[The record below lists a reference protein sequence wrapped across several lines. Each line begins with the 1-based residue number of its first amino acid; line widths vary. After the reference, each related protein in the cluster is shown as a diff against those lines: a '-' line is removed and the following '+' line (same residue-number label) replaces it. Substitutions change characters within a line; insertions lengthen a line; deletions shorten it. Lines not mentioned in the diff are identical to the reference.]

1 MRTEHETDEVGL
13 AVTAEVSGSGARTD
27 GPTCRS
33 GTWSVVIR
41 QVPAR
46 LLRLGALGGLLI
58 ALGGV
63 GAGAVLRRDPLLTGT
78 ILNAVR
84 YGHGRDLATAVVF
97 AGVGLMVYS
106 WVRLGRMVRA
116 GQVDGRGVVVA
127 AAAWTAPLLIG
138 PSMYSRDVYS
148 YLAQGAVALYG
159 YDPYTT
165 GASAL
170 PLSLGGNV
178 ASLWQDTPSPYGPLF
193 LLVAK
198 SVVAVTGDNVIIG
211 AVLMRLAVFS
221 GLAMLAWAMPGLVR
235 HLGGRTSVA
244 LWLTVANPFVI
255 AVGIGGAHNDILMVG
270 LMAAGVLMVLDGKHV
285 RGIAVIALA
294 TAVKATAVLVIPF
307 LIWVWVARM
316 SGPTRQRFFQACALG
331 GIAFAGV
338 FGLSTIVAGVDLGW
352 INVLQTQT
360 PLLTWMSLP
369 CLVGELLYHT
379 VGRHIPG
386 ATYEGFLGFF
396 RSIGVFLLAAVLV
409 RQWWLARAGG
419 VDAVRRAAIAL
430 LAASTL
436 APSVLPWY
444 FTWALALAAA
454 FAWKD
459 KWLAVAAGFSVWMVL
474 ITLPDGTI
482 VARWHYGSANPV
494 VWWSYLAVT
503 VLIAVWVG
511 RSLLERRPVWS
522 LLKELRA
529 RSSEADQPTRVD
541 QPKPVVDQPTPVVE
555 QATRVV
561 EQVPPVVE
569 QAARVVEQAPPP
581 DFEQTPAGVE
591 DDDAAGK
598 QRGST
603 GG

>member
-1 MRTEHETDEVGL
+1 V
-13 AVTAEVSGSGARTD
+13 
-27 GPTCRS
+27 
-33 GTWSVVIR
+33 
-41 QVPAR
+41 
-46 LLRLGALGGLLI
+46 LRLGALGGLLI

-97 AGVGLMVYS
+97 VGVALLVYS

-116 GQVDGRGVVVA
+116 GQVDGRGVVLA
-127 AAAWTAPLLIG
+127 AAVWTAPLLIG
-138 PSMYSRDVYS
+138 PSLYSRDVYS
-148 YLAQGAVALYG
+148 YLAQGAVALHG
-159 YDPYTT
+159 FDPYTT
-165 GASAL
+165 GASVL

-178 ASLWQDTPSPYGPLF
+178 ASLWQNTPSPYGPLF

-198 SVVAVTGDNVIIG
+198 AVVAVTGDNVIIG
-211 AVLMRLAVFS
+211 AVLMRLAVLS

-235 HLGGRTSVA
+235 HLGGRTSIA

-270 LMAAGVLMVLDGKHV
+270 LMAVGVLMVLDGKHV

-316 SGPTRQRFFQACALG
+316 SGPARQRFFQACAVG
-331 GIAFAGV
+331 GITFAGV
-338 FGLSTIVAGVDLGW
+338 FALSTIIAGVDLGW
-352 INVLQTQT
+352 INVLQSQT

-369 CLVGELLYHT
+369 CAVAELLYHS

-396 RSIGVFLLAAVLV
+396 RSVGVYVLAAVLV

-430 LAASTL
+430 LAASVL

-459 KWLAVAAGFSVWMVL
+459 KWLAIAAGFSVWMVL

-503 VLIAVWVG
+503 VLIGVWVG

-522 LLKELRA
+522 LVRELRA
-529 RSSEADQPTRVD
+529 RSGKTDQPTRV
-541 QPKPVVDQPTPVVE
+541 VDQPTRVVDQSTKVVE
-555 QATRVV
+555 PSTKVV
-561 EQVPPVVE
+561 EPSTKVVE
-569 QAARVVEQAPPP
+569 PPARVVEQAPPP
-581 DFEQTPAGVE
+581 DIEQAPPAVE
-591 DDDAAGK
+591 ADDVGEPDAAGQ

>member
-1 MRTEHETDEVGL
+1 M
-13 AVTAEVSGSGARTD
+13 TAEVSESGARTG
-27 GPTCRS
+27 GPARRA
-33 GTWSVVIR
+33 GTWAAVVR

-58 ALGGV
+58 AVGGV
-63 GAGAVLRRDPLLTGT
+63 GAGAVLRRDPLLTGS

-97 AGVGLMVYS
+97 VGVALMVYS

-116 GQVDGRGVVVA
+116 GQVDGRGVVLA

-138 PSMYSRDVYS
+138 PSLYSRDVYS
-148 YLAQGAVALYG
+148 YLAQGAVALHG
-159 YDPYTT
+159 FDPYTN
-165 GASAL
+165 GASVL

-178 ASLWQDTPSPYGPLF
+178 ASLWQNTPSPYGPLF

-198 SVVAVTGDNVIIG
+198 GVVAITGDNVIIG
-211 AVLMRLAVFS
+211 AVLMRLAVLS
-221 GLAMLAWAMPGLVR
+221 GLGLLAWAMPGLVR

-270 LMAAGVLMVLDGKHV
+270 LMAVGVLMVLDRKHV

-294 TAVKATAVLVIPF
+294 TAVKATAVLVVPF
-307 LIWVWVARM
+307 LIWVWVARL
-316 SGPTRQRFFQACALG
+316 SGPARQRFFQACLVG
-331 GIAFAGV
+331 GITFAGV
-338 FGLSTIVAGVDLGW
+338 FALSTIVAGVDLGW
-352 INVLQTQT
+352 INVLQSQT

-369 CLVGELLYHT
+369 CAVAELLYHS
-379 VGRHIPG
+379 VGRHFPG
-386 ATYEGFLGFF
+386 AEYEGFLDFF
-396 RSIGVFLLAAVLV
+396 RSAGMYVLAAVLV

-419 VDAVRRAAIAL
+419 VEAVRRAAIAL
-430 LAASTL
+430 LAASVL

-444 FTWALALAAA
+444 FTWTLALAAA

-459 KWLAVAAGFSVWMVL
+459 RWLAVAAGFSVWMVL

-503 VLIAVWVG
+503 VLVGVWVG
-511 RSLLERRPVWS
+511 RALLERPSMWS
-522 LLKELRA
+522 LLAELRA
-529 RSSEADQPTRVD
+529 RSGDPDRSGDEGEPGDPGRSTKVAEVVEVIDVAD
-541 QPKPVVDQPTPVVE
+541 VVE
-555 QATRVV
+555 QASPDTGR
-561 EQVPPVVE
+561 
-569 QAARVVEQAPPP
+569 PP
-581 DFEQTPAGVE
+581 DVQGIHDPQDAGDDDVGVE
-591 DDDAAGK
+591 PDTAGK
-598 QRGST
+598 KRGST